1 MITTFNILL
10 LDEHN
15 DRSNKLL
22 GLLNEKKY
30 AVYLARSVEQA
41 QNIVACFQVDA
52 FICYGESFLM
62 SNADGIE
69 QIVRDNPNILSVILT
84 ENEALSVAVAGLE
97 NSLQQKKTNQMQT
110 VRLNNRVKDYFES
123 ETEDDLDLLEKET
136 PDEKR
141 VQAERELEEQYPGI
155 TRIKKDANG
164 FLIL

>member
-15 DRSNKLL
+15 DRSNGLF
-22 GLLNEKKY
+22 GLLNEKQY

-41 QNIVACFQVDA
+41 HNIVACFQIDA
-52 FICYGESFLM
+52 FICYGEAFLN

-69 QIVRDNPNILSVILT
+69 RLVRDNPNILSVILT
-84 ENEALSVAVAGLE
+84 GHESLSVTIASLE

-110 VRLNNRVKDYFES
+110 VRLNNRVKDYLES

-141 VQAERELEEQYPGI
+141 DQAKRELEEQYPGI